1 MKTFK
6 LFCSPSEKSREVKW
20 HLQTALARA
29 SFVPAGSSEV
39 PEYSIAIGGD
49 GSFLH
54 MVRESNFNPD
64 TKYVGINT
72 GTLGFLQEIKA
83 EEIDKFVTDLKEN
96 KYSEQSISY
105 LEYKIANEVKY
116 ALNEIVIRDEQLR
129 ILKLEINI
137 DGTPLQK
144 FVGDGV
150 LVCSSAGSTAYN
162 LALGGSFVPFE
173 IDTMQLTPIA
183 PVNSTAYRSLMNP
196 VIMQGTSIIEIIP
209 NTKGGIILCTDGEH
223 KIIKDADKI
232 TIALGKNRIKYIKIG
247 DHNFWEK
254 INEKFIGY

>member
-1 MKTFK
+1 M
-6 LFCSPSEKSREVKW
+6 
-20 HLQTALARA
+20 QTSLAHA
-29 SFVPAGSSEV
+29 GFVPASNDEV

-49 GSFLH
+49 GSFLR

-64 TKYVGINT
+64 TKYIGINT
-72 GTLGFLQEIKA
+72 GTLGFLQEIKLD
-83 EEIDKFVTDLKEN
+83 EIDNFVAGLKEN

-105 LEYKIANEVKY
+105 IEYKVANEAKY
-116 ALNEIVIRDEQLR
+116 ALNEVVIRDEHLKILR
-129 ILKLEINI
+129 LEINI

-183 PVNSTAYRSLMNP
+183 PINSAAYRSLMHP
-196 VIMQGTSIIEIIP
+196 VIMQGTSVIEIVP
-209 NTKGGIILCTDGEH
+209 DTKSGIIFCTDGEH
-223 KIIKDADKI
+223 KIVQAPAKI
-232 TIALGKNRIKYIKIG
+232 TITLGKNRIRYIKVG
-247 DHNFWEK
+247 GHNFWEK
-254 INEKFIGY
+254 INEKFVGDSRM